1 MPIITLNTGE
11 RIFVESDDPEE
22 IKKASERA
30 TKTGLSRSKSGSGIG
45 DIGRGIAAGVVSI
58 PQGIAT
64 IPTTGIDLL
73 FDTDVTDDVNDFFDS
88 IKPDVQGTA
97 GKTAQVIT
105 QFGIPGLGVASA
117 LSKLTKLQ
125 QLGSIAAVDAAVA
138 TDDVDTFT
146 DMLFDKE
153 SDEERLRTLQGRDAA
168 LARLTERL
176 QVFGETAAVMYT
188 VPLAVS
194 GAVKGVGAG
203 LDLAAPY
210 MGALAKATIGDGSQG
225 VAMASKADK
234 SSYDYI
240 KKFFRYG
247 GKYEQTAANNK
258 LIADVMQAKMLYT
271 ANLVNPIND
280 SMKGIRQTLE
290 SAASAGGR
298 LNDEDAFKITKAI
311 ATYRAPLIAVERE
324 FPELVGTAKKNKM
337 NQYQND
343 AMKIIESFEGSGNK
357 IDYEALGI
365 TKINKDTG
373 KVSVDFD
380 NKISEVLKRNQGAFK
395 QEQQLIYD
403 FSDSKQTFTRLFI
416 PPALREA
423 IGENIGLYGTTTYR
437 AILDSNYKVPSELK
451 DAAIREIQDK
461 IPGLGS
467 KNAAENA
474 FFDLTNPGQAKEAY
488 QTPEMFAG
496 GITFGMLQG
505 KDLKNLPAV
514 RKAMGE
520 VTALDYSKPGD
531 WKKALQDETV
541 AASETMSKLGALA
554 GRSKAF
560 EEIRLIN
567 DTAETTGRTSFLKNA
582 EEFFPAEVQK
592 LKEGKIK
599 SLPNQTTI
607 NGVKYFKFGKDVG
620 SLKDTYAPKVFHD
633 ALNETTTQWLN
644 NIPTPLQKTYQG
656 LLGLKAISQY
666 GKTILGPTAQIRNN
680 TSVPFMAMMNGNL
693 GPSGNFGKNFKLAF
707 AGIFDPKAKTK
718 FADQIKEASEYNL
731 MVGRGTQLQE
741 IGDVAAYS
749 TNNIE
754 VLGKLKAKPIGEIMT
769 RVKEGPLGIAER
781 AYTGSDNAARLI
793 NWSGEQSKLSKV
805 IVNSTDDTVLPI
817 TSGKNMSD
825 PDIQK
830 LITLE
835 NNQPVINVGKLKA
848 AGDNVL
854 DKFIKGE
861 AADIALNVTPTYSRV
876 PEIVKELKY
885 IPVIGNFTA
894 FPAEVIRN
902 TVNTLERGI
911 KELASNS
918 AELQKV
924 GARRIAGAVTTTV
937 GVPAGLTATALA
949 MTGAD
954 QEQLDAYKRS
964 FAAPWEKTATMIP
977 TGTDAAGNITGLY
990 NFSYTNPY
998 DFLQRPAKAI
1008 FNAISEG
1015 ERNEA
1020 NLMNILT
1027 NSSFGALGELTD
1039 PFLSTSL
1046 GAASLKEAYE
1056 GKTATGKIIYNE
1068 SDQTGEKVMKGMLH
1082 SFNAVAPTLTP
1093 IRFETDADGVQIVPK
1108 DFITAVASLGTGTKG
1123 VISPRGKPI
1132 DVAETMVSAF
1142 SGIKV
1147 IKPQIDRS
1155 LYYKAAEAKRAIRET
1170 TNEYNRL
1177 LRSSNERDAEEFIQ
1191 GYINTNK
1198 DRYSSL
1204 RTLYTA
1210 IEDARKLGLKEY
1222 EIDEQLK
1229 VAKVANRDMVMQ
1241 GLFNPSQIN
1250 EDVLN
1255 LALQSTERKAAQP
1268 VPELDLALTEANLTG
1283 QSLQG
1288 QFVDPGVQ
1296 STRPSATRASDVL
1309 RQEELNK
1316 ILTGKP

>member
-1 MPIITLNTGE
+1 MPYVKLPDGTN
-11 RIFVESDDPEE
+11 IFVESNDPQE
-22 IKKASERA
+22 IAKKTSEAQRR
-30 TKTGLSRSKSGSGIG
+30 KNKSRGSDSVVG

-58 PQGIAT
+58 PQGLAT

-73 FDTDVTDDVNDFFDS
+73 FDTDVTDDVNDFFES
-88 IKPDVQGTA
+88 FKPDVGGTA
-97 GKTAQVIT
+97 GQTAQLIT
-105 QFGIPGLGVASA
+105 QFGIPGIGVASA

-176 QVFGETAAVMYT
+176 QVFGETAAVMYAAP
-188 VPLAVS
+188 VAVS

-210 MGALAKATIGDGSQG
+210 MSALAKATVGDGSQG
-225 VAMASKADK
+225 VAMAAKADK
-234 SSYDYI
+234 SAVDYV

-280 SMKGIRQTLE
+280 SMKGIRQTIE
-290 SAASAGGR
+290 SAASNGGK
-298 LNDEDAFKITKAI
+298 LNDDDALKLTKAI

-324 FPELVGTAKKNKM
+324 FPDLTGAAKQQKM
-337 NQYQND
+337 KEYQND
-343 AMKIIESFEGSGNK
+343 AMKTVKSFEGSGNK

-365 TKINKDTG
+365 SKENQ
-373 KVSVDFD
+373 
-380 NKISEVLKRNQGAFK
+380 ISNVLERNQGAFK
-395 QEQQLIYD
+395 QEQQLVYD
-403 FSDSKQTFTRLFI
+403 FSAKDPSGTVSKLFI
-416 PPALREA
+416 PEPLRNA
-423 IGENIGLYGTTTYR
+423 IGENIGFYGTTTYR
-437 AILDSNYKVPSELK
+437 AILDSNYKVPDDLK
-451 DAAIREIQDK
+451 EAAIRQIQEK
-461 IPGLGS
+461 IPGLES
-467 KNAAENA
+467 KVAAEDA
-474 FFDLTNPGQAKEAY
+474 FFKLINPGQAKETY
-488 QTPEMFAG
+488 QTPEMFVD

-531 WKKALQDETV
+531 WRKALLDESV

-554 GRSKAF
+554 GKSKAF

-567 DTAETTGRTSFLKNA
+567 DTAEATGRTSFLKTTEELFPDGNA
-582 EEFFPAEVQK
+582 IKDPVIDGVQ
-592 LKEGKIK
+592 
-599 SLPNQTTI
+599 
-607 NGVKYFKFGKDVG
+607 YFKFGEDAG

-633 ALNETTTQWLN
+633 ALGETATQWLN
-644 NIPTPLQKTYQG
+644 NIPAPLQKTYQG

-680 TSVPFMAMMNGNL
+680 TSVPFMALMNGNL
-693 GPSGNFGKNFKLAF
+693 GPSGNFAKNFKLAF
-707 AGIFDPKAKTK
+707 AGVFDPKGKAKL
-718 FADQIKEASEYNL
+718 ADQIKEASEYNL

-741 IGDVAAYS
+741 ISDVAAYS

-754 VLGKLKAKPIGEIMT
+754 ILEKLKARPIGEIMT
-769 RVKEGPLGIAER
+769 RLKEGPLGIAER

-805 IVNSTDDTVLPI
+805 IANSTDDTMIPI
-817 TSGKNMSD
+817 SAGKNMSD
-825 PDIQK
+825 PDIQRFIK
-830 LITLE
+830 LD
-835 NNQPVINVGKLKA
+835 NNQPVVNVGELKA
-848 AGDNVL
+848 AGDAVV

-885 IPVIGNFTA
+885 FPVIGNFTA
-894 FPAEVIRN
+894 FPAEIIRN
-902 TVNTLERGI
+902 TVNTMSRGI
-911 KELASNS
+911 KELTSNS

-924 GARRIAGAVTTTV
+924 GARRIAGGMTATV
-937 GVPAGLTATALA
+937 GIPAGLTATALSL
-949 MTGAD
+949 TGAE
-954 QEQLDAYKRS
+954 QEQVDAYKRS
-964 FAAPWEKTATMIP
+964 FAAPWEKTATLIP
-977 TGTDAAGNITGLY
+977 TGTDSAGNITGFY

-998 DFLQRPAKAI
+998 DFLQRPVKAV
-1008 FNAISEG
+1008 FNAVAEG

-1020 NLMNILT
+1020 NLMRILSD
-1027 NSSFGALGELTD
+1027 SSFGMVGELID
-1039 PFLSTSL
+1039 PFVSPSL
-1046 GAASLKEAYE
+1046 GAASVYEATV
-1056 GKTATGKIIYNE
+1056 GKTATGRLIYNE
-1068 SDQTGEKVMKGMLH
+1068 SDPLGEKVAKGMLH

-1093 IRFETDADGVQIVPK
+1093 ITFETDADGVQIVPK
-1108 DFITAVASLGTGTKG
+1108 DFITSVASLGTGTKG
-1123 VISPRGKPI
+1123 VISPKGKPI
-1132 DVAETMVSAF
+1132 DVSETLVSAF

-1147 IKPQIDRS
+1147 TKPQIDRS

-1177 LRSSNERDAEEFIQ
+1177 LRSSNKREADEFIQ
-1191 GYINTNK
+1191 GYINTNEA
-1198 DRYSSL
+1198 RYSSL

-1210 IEDARKLGLKEY
+1210 IEDARKLGLKTY

-1229 VAKVANRDMVMQ
+1229 VARVANRDMVMA
-1241 GLFNPSQIN
+1241 GIFKPIEVSD
-1250 EDVLN
+1250 DVLR
-1255 LALQSTERKAAQP
+1255 LAIQETERKAAQP
-1268 VPELDLALTEANLTG
+1268 VPIGDLISTQVDLTG
-1283 QSLQG
+1283 QSLTG
-1288 QFVDPGVQ
+1288 KFRDPRVQ
-1296 STRPSATRASDVL
+1296 STARASEVL
-1309 RQEELNK
+1309 RQEEIDK
-1316 ILTGKP
+1316 ILTGST

>member
-1 MPIITLNTGE
+1 MPYVKLPDGTN
-11 RIFVESDDPEE
+11 IFVESNDPQE
-22 IKKASERA
+22 IAKKTSEAQR
-30 TKTGLSRSKSGSGIG
+30 KKNKSRGSDSVVG

-58 PQGIAT
+58 PQGLAT

-73 FDTDVTDDVNDFFDS
+73 FDTDVTDDVNDFFES
-88 IKPDVQGTA
+88 FKPDVGGTA
-97 GKTAQVIT
+97 GQTAQLIT
-105 QFGIPGLGVASA
+105 QFGIPGIGVASA

-176 QVFGETAAVMYT
+176 QVFGETAAVMYAAP
-188 VPLAVS
+188 VAVS

-210 MGALAKATIGDGSQG
+210 MSALAKATVGDGSQG
-225 VAMASKADK
+225 VAMAAKADK
-234 SSYDYI
+234 SAVDYI

-280 SMKGIRQTLE
+280 SMKGIRQTIE
-290 SAASAGGR
+290 SAASNGGK
-298 LNDEDAFKITKAI
+298 LNDDDALKLTKAI

-337 NQYQND
+337 IEYQND
-343 AMKIIESFEGSGNK
+343 AMKTVESFEGSGNK

-365 TKINKDTG
+365 SKENQ
-373 KVSVDFD
+373 
-380 NKISEVLKRNQGAFK
+380 ISNVLKRNQGAFK

-403 FSDSKQTFTRLFI
+403 FSDKDPSGTISRLFI

-423 IGENIGLYGTTTYR
+423 IGDNIGLYGTTTYR
-437 AILDSNYKVPSELK
+437 AISDSNYKVPDDLK
-451 DAAIREIQDK
+451 EAAIREIQEK
-461 IPGLGS
+461 IPGLES
-467 KNAAENA
+467 KVAAESA
-474 FFDLTNPGQAKEAY
+474 FFKLTNTGQAKEAY

-496 GITFGMLQG
+496 GITFGQLQG

-531 WKKALQDETV
+531 WRKALLDESV
-541 AASETMSKLGALA
+541 AASETMSKLGSLA
-554 GRSKAF
+554 GKSKAF

-567 DTAETTGRTSFLKNA
+567 DTAEATGRTSFLKTT
-582 EEFFPAEVQK
+582 EELFPDGVITDPTPVIDGVQ
-592 LKEGKIK
+592 
-599 SLPNQTTI
+599 
-607 NGVKYFKFGKDVG
+607 YFKFGEDMG
-620 SLKDTYAPKVFHD
+620 LLNNTFAPEVFHK
-633 ALNETTTQWLN
+633 ALNETSTQWLN
-644 NIPTPLQKTYQG
+644 NIPAPLQKTYQG

-680 TSVPFMAMMNGNL
+680 TSVPFMALMNGNL
-693 GPSGNFGKNFKLAF
+693 GPSGNFAKNFKLAF
-707 AGIFDPKAKTK
+707 AGVFDPKGKAKL
-718 FADQIKEASEYNL
+718 ADQIKEASEYNL

-741 IGDVAAYS
+741 ISDVAAYS
-749 TNNIE
+749 TNNMEILE
-754 VLGKLKAKPIGEIMT
+754 KLKAKPIGEIMT
-769 RVKEGPLGIAER
+769 RLKEGPLGIAER

-805 IVNSTDDTVLPI
+805 IANSTDDTMIPI
-817 TSGKNMSD
+817 SAGKNMSD

-830 LITLE
+830 FIKLD
-835 NNQPVINVGKLKA
+835 NNQPVVNVGELKA
-848 AGDNVL
+848 AGDTVV

-894 FPAEVIRN
+894 FPAEIIRN
-902 TVNTLERGI
+902 TVNTMSRGI
-911 KELASNS
+911 KELTSNS

-924 GARRIAGAVTTTV
+924 GARRIAGGLTTTV
-937 GVPAGLTATALA
+937 GIPAGLTATALSL
-949 MTGAD
+949 TGAE
-954 QEQLDAYKRS
+954 QEQVDAYKRS

-977 TGTDAAGNITGLY
+977 TGTDAAGNITGFY

-998 DFLQRPAKAI
+998 DFLQRPVKAI
-1008 FNAISEG
+1008 FNAVSEG

-1020 NLMNILT
+1020 NLMRILSD
-1027 NSSFGALGELTD
+1027 SSFGMIGELLD
-1039 PFLSTSL
+1039 PFVSPSL
-1046 GAASLKEAYE
+1046 GAASVYEATV
-1056 GKTATGKIIYNE
+1056 GKTATGRLIYNE
-1068 SDQTGEKVMKGMLH
+1068 SDPLGEKVAKGMLH

-1093 IRFETDADGVQIVPK
+1093 VTFETDADGVQVVPK
-1108 DFITAVASLGTGTKG
+1108 DFITSVASLGTGTKG
-1123 VISPRGKPI
+1123 VISPKGKPI
-1132 DVAETMVSAF
+1132 DVSETLVSAF

-1147 IKPQIDRS
+1147 TKPQIDRS

-1177 LRSSNERDAEEFIQ
+1177 LRSSNKREADEFIQ
-1191 GYINTNK
+1191 GYINTNEA
-1198 DRYSSL
+1198 RYSSL

-1210 IEDARKLGLKEY
+1210 IEDARKLGLKTY

-1229 VAKVANRDMVMQ
+1229 VARVANRDMVMA
-1241 GLFNPSQIN
+1241 GIFKPIEVSD
-1250 EDVLN
+1250 DVLR
-1255 LALQSTERKAAQP
+1255 LAIQKTERKAAQP
-1268 VPELDLALTEANLTG
+1268 VPIGDLISTQVDLTG
-1283 QSLQG
+1283 QSLTG
-1288 QFVDPGVQ
+1288 KFRDPRVQ
-1296 STRPSATRASDVL
+1296 STARASEVL
-1309 RQEELNK
+1309 RQEEIDK
-1316 ILTGKP
+1316 ILTGST

>member
-1 MPIITLNTGE
+1 MPYVKLPDGTN
-11 RIFVESDDPEE
+11 IFVESNDPQE
-22 IKKASERA
+22 IAKKTSEAQRR
-30 TKTGLSRSKSGSGIG
+30 KNKSRGSDSVVG

-58 PQGIAT
+58 PQGLAT

-73 FDTDVTDDVNDFFDS
+73 FDTDVTDDVNDFFES
-88 IKPDVQGTA
+88 FKPDVGGTA
-97 GKTAQVIT
+97 GQTAQLIT
-105 QFGIPGLGVASA
+105 QFGIPGIGVASA

-176 QVFGETAAVMYT
+176 QVFGETAAVMYAAP
-188 VPLAVS
+188 VAVS

-210 MGALAKATIGDGSQG
+210 MSALAKATVGDGSQG
-225 VAMASKADK
+225 VAMAAKADK
-234 SSYDYI
+234 SAVDYI

-280 SMKGIRQTLE
+280 SMKGIRQTIE
-290 SAASAGGR
+290 SAASNGGK
-298 LNDEDAFKITKAI
+298 LNDDDALKLTKAI

-324 FPELVGTAKKNKM
+324 FPDLVGTAKKNKM
-337 NQYQND
+337 IEYQND
-343 AMKIIESFEGSGNK
+343 AMKTVESFEGSGNK

-365 TKINKDTG
+365 SKENQ
-373 KVSVDFD
+373 
-380 NKISEVLKRNQGAFK
+380 ISNVLKRNQGAFK

-403 FSDSKQTFTRLFI
+403 FSAKDPSGTISRLFI

-423 IGENIGLYGTTTYR
+423 IGDNIGLYGTTTYR
-437 AILDSNYKVPSELK
+437 AISDSNYKVPDDLK
-451 DAAIREIQDK
+451 EAAIREIQEK
-461 IPGLGS
+461 IPGLES
-467 KNAAENA
+467 KVAAESA
-474 FFDLTNPGQAKEAY
+474 FFKLTNIGQAKEAY

-496 GITFGMLQG
+496 GITFGQLQG

-531 WKKALQDETV
+531 WRKALLDESV
-541 AASETMSKLGALA
+541 AASETMSKLGSLA
-554 GRSKAF
+554 GKSKAF

-567 DTAETTGRTSFLKNA
+567 DTAEATGRTSFLKTT
-582 EEFFPAEVQK
+582 EELFPDGVITDPTPVIDGVQ
-592 LKEGKIK
+592 
-599 SLPNQTTI
+599 
-607 NGVKYFKFGKDVG
+607 YFKFGEDMG
-620 SLKDTYAPKVFHD
+620 LLNNTFAPEVFHK
-633 ALNETTTQWLN
+633 ALNETSIQWLTN
-644 NIPTPLQKTYQG
+644 TPAPLQKTYQG

-680 TSVPFMAMMNGNL
+680 TSVPFMALMNGNL
-693 GPSGNFGKNFKLAF
+693 GPSGNFAKNFKLAF
-707 AGIFDPKAKTK
+707 AGVFDPKGKAKL
-718 FADQIKEASEYNL
+718 ADQIKEASEYNL

-741 IGDVAAYS
+741 ISDVAAYS

-754 VLGKLKAKPIGEIMT
+754 ILEKLKARPIGEIMT
-769 RVKEGPLGIAER
+769 RLKEGPLGIAER

-805 IVNSTDDTVLPI
+805 IANSTDDTMIPI
-817 TSGKNMSD
+817 SAGKNMSD
-825 PDIQK
+825 PDIQRFIK
-830 LITLE
+830 LD
-835 NNQPVINVGKLKA
+835 NNQPVVNVGELKA
-848 AGDNVL
+848 AGDAVV

-885 IPVIGNFTA
+885 FPVIGNFTA
-894 FPAEVIRN
+894 FPAEIIRN
-902 TVNTLERGI
+902 TVNTMARGI

-924 GARRIAGAVTTTV
+924 GARRIAGGLTTTV
-937 GVPAGLTATALA
+937 GIPAGLTATALSL
-949 MTGAD
+949 TGAE
-954 QEQLDAYKRS
+954 QEQVDAYKRS

-977 TGTDAAGNITGLY
+977 TGTDAAGNITGFY

-998 DFLQRPAKAI
+998 DFLQRPVKAI
-1008 FNAISEG
+1008 FNAVSEG

-1020 NLMNILT
+1020 NLMRILSD
-1027 NSSFGALGELTD
+1027 SSFGMIGELLD
-1039 PFLSTSL
+1039 PFVSPSL
-1046 GAASLKEAYE
+1046 GAASVYEATV
-1056 GKTATGKIIYNE
+1056 GKTATGRLIYNE
-1068 SDQTGEKVMKGMLH
+1068 SDPLGEKVAKGMLH

-1093 IRFETDADGVQIVPK
+1093 VTFETDADGVQVVPK
-1108 DFITAVASLGTGTKG
+1108 DFITSVASLGTGTKG
-1123 VISPRGKPI
+1123 VISPKGKPI
-1132 DVAETMVSAF
+1132 DVSETLVSAF

-1147 IKPQIDRS
+1147 TKPQIDRS

-1177 LRSSNERDAEEFIQ
+1177 LRSSNKREADEFIQ
-1191 GYINTNK
+1191 GYINTNEA
-1198 DRYSSL
+1198 RYSSL

-1210 IEDARKLGLKEY
+1210 IEDARKLGLKTY

-1229 VAKVANRDMVMQ
+1229 VARVANRDMVMA
-1241 GLFNPSQIN
+1241 GIFKPIEVSD
-1250 EDVLN
+1250 DVLR
-1255 LALQSTERKAAQP
+1255 LAIQETERKAAQP
-1268 VPELDLALTEANLTG
+1268 VPIGDLISTQVDLTG
-1283 QSLQG
+1283 QSLTG
-1288 QFVDPGVQ
+1288 KFRDPRVQ
-1296 STRPSATRASDVL
+1296 STARASEVL
-1309 RQEELNK
+1309 RQEEIDK
-1316 ILTGKP
+1316 ILTGST

>member
-1 MPIITLNTGE
+1 MPYVKLPDGTN
-11 RIFVESDDPEE
+11 IFVESNDPQE
-22 IKKASERA
+22 IAKKTSEAQRR
-30 TKTGLSRSKSGSGIG
+30 KNKSRGSDSVVG

-58 PQGIAT
+58 PQGLAT

-73 FDTDVTDDVNDFFDS
+73 FDTDVTDDVNDFFES
-88 IKPDVQGTA
+88 FKPDVGGTA
-97 GKTAQVIT
+97 GQTAQLIT
-105 QFGIPGLGVASA
+105 QFGIPGIGVASA

-176 QVFGETAAVMYT
+176 QVFGETAAVMYAAP
-188 VPLAVS
+188 VAVS

-210 MGALAKATIGDGSQG
+210 MSALAKATVGDGSQG
-225 VAMASKADK
+225 VAMAAKADK
-234 SSYDYI
+234 SAVDYI

-280 SMKGIRQTLE
+280 SMKGIRQTIE
-290 SAASAGGR
+290 SAASNGGK
-298 LNDEDAFKITKAI
+298 LNDDDALKLTKAI

-324 FPELVGTAKKNKM
+324 FPDLVGTAKKNKM
-337 NQYQND
+337 IEYQND
-343 AMKIIESFEGSGNK
+343 AMKTVESFEGSGNK

-365 TKINKDTG
+365 SKENQ
-373 KVSVDFD
+373 
-380 NKISEVLKRNQGAFK
+380 ISNVLKRNQGAFK

-403 FSDSKQTFTRLFI
+403 FSAKDPSGTISRLFI

-423 IGENIGLYGTTTYR
+423 IGDNIGLYGTTTYR
-437 AILDSNYKVPSELK
+437 AISDSNYKVPDDLK
-451 DAAIREIQDK
+451 EAAIREIQEK
-461 IPGLGS
+461 IPGLES
-467 KNAAENA
+467 KVAAESA
-474 FFDLTNPGQAKEAY
+474 FFKLTNIGQAKEAY

-496 GITFGMLQG
+496 GITFGQLQG

-531 WKKALQDETV
+531 WRKALLDESV
-541 AASETMSKLGALA
+541 AASETMSKLGSLA
-554 GRSKAF
+554 GKSKAF

-567 DTAETTGRTSFLKNA
+567 DTAEATGRTSFLKTT
-582 EEFFPAEVQK
+582 EELFPDGVITDPTPVIDGVQ
-592 LKEGKIK
+592 
-599 SLPNQTTI
+599 
-607 NGVKYFKFGKDVG
+607 YFKFGEDMG
-620 SLKDTYAPKVFHD
+620 LLNNTFAPEVFHK
-633 ALNETTTQWLN
+633 ALNETSIQWLTN
-644 NIPTPLQKTYQG
+644 TPAPLQKTYQG

-680 TSVPFMAMMNGNL
+680 TSVPFMALMNGNL
-693 GPSGNFGKNFKLAF
+693 GPSGNFAKNFKLAF
-707 AGIFDPKAKTK
+707 AGVFDPKGKAKL
-718 FADQIKEASEYNL
+718 ADQIKEASEYNL

-741 IGDVAAYS
+741 ISDVAAYS

-754 VLGKLKAKPIGEIMT
+754 ILEKLKARPIGEIMT
-769 RVKEGPLGIAER
+769 RLKEGPLGIAER

-805 IVNSTDDTVLPI
+805 IANSTDDTMIPI
-817 TSGKNMSD
+817 TAGKNMSD
-825 PDIQK
+825 LDIQSLIK
-830 LITLE
+830 LD
-835 NNQPVINVGKLKA
+835 NNQPVINVGELKA
-848 AGDNVL
+848 AGDAVV

-885 IPVIGNFTA
+885 FPVIGNFTA
-894 FPAEVIRN
+894 FPAEIIRN
-902 TVNTLERGI
+902 TVNTMARGI

-924 GARRIAGAVTTTV
+924 GARRIAGGLTTTV
-937 GVPAGLTATALA
+937 GIPAGLTATALSL
-949 MTGAD
+949 TGAE
-954 QEQLDAYKRS
+954 QEQVDAYKRS

-977 TGTDAAGNITGLY
+977 TGTDAAGNITGFY

-998 DFLQRPAKAI
+998 DFLQRPVKAI
-1008 FNAISEG
+1008 FNAVSEG

-1020 NLMNILT
+1020 NLMRILSD
-1027 NSSFGALGELTD
+1027 SSFGMIGELLD
-1039 PFLSTSL
+1039 PFVSPSL
-1046 GAASLKEAYE
+1046 GAASVYEATV
-1056 GKTATGKIIYNE
+1056 GKTATGRLIYNE
-1068 SDQTGEKVMKGMLH
+1068 SDPLGEKVAKGMLH

-1093 IRFETDADGVQIVPK
+1093 VTFETDADGVQVVPK
-1108 DFITAVASLGTGTKG
+1108 DFITSVASLGTGTKG
-1123 VISPRGKPI
+1123 VISPKGKPI
-1132 DVAETMVSAF
+1132 DVSETLVSAF

-1147 IKPQIDRS
+1147 TKPQIDRS

-1177 LRSSNERDAEEFIQ
+1177 LRSSNKREADEFIQ
-1191 GYINTNK
+1191 GYINTNEA
-1198 DRYSSL
+1198 RYSSL

-1210 IEDARKLGLKEY
+1210 IEDARKLGLKTY

-1229 VAKVANRDMVMQ
+1229 VARVANRDMVMA
-1241 GLFNPSQIN
+1241 GIFKPIEVSD
-1250 EDVLN
+1250 DVLR
-1255 LALQSTERKAAQP
+1255 LAIQETERKAAQP
-1268 VPELDLALTEANLTG
+1268 VPIGDLISTQVDLTG
-1283 QSLQG
+1283 QSLTG
-1288 QFVDPGVQ
+1288 KFRDPRVQ
-1296 STRPSATRASDVL
+1296 STARASEVL
-1309 RQEELNK
+1309 RQEEIDK
-1316 ILTGKP
+1316 ILTGST

>member
-1 MPIITLNTGE
+1 MPYVKLPDGTN
-11 RIFVESDDPEE
+11 IFVESNDPQE
-22 IKKASERA
+22 IAKKTSEAQR
-30 TKTGLSRSKSGSGIG
+30 KKNKSRGSDSVVG

-58 PQGIAT
+58 PQGLAT

-73 FDTDVTDDVNDFFDS
+73 FDTDVTDDVNDFFES
-88 IKPDVQGTA
+88 FKPDVGGTA
-97 GKTAQVIT
+97 GQTAQLIT
-105 QFGIPGLGVASA
+105 QFGIPGIGVASA

-176 QVFGETAAVMYT
+176 QVFGETAAVMYAAP
-188 VPLAVS
+188 VAVS

-210 MGALAKATIGDGSQG
+210 MSALAKATVGDGSQG
-225 VAMASKADK
+225 VAMAAKADK
-234 SSYDYI
+234 SAVDYI

-280 SMKGIRQTLE
+280 SMKGIRQTIE
-290 SAASAGGR
+290 SAASNGGK
-298 LNDEDAFKITKAI
+298 LNDDDALKLTKAI

-337 NQYQND
+337 IEYQND
-343 AMKIIESFEGSGNK
+343 AMKTVESFEGSGNK

-365 TKINKDTG
+365 SKENQ
-373 KVSVDFD
+373 
-380 NKISEVLKRNQGAFK
+380 ISNVLKRNQGAFK

-403 FSDSKQTFTRLFI
+403 FSDKDTSGTISRLFI

-423 IGENIGLYGTTTYR
+423 IGDNIGLYGTTTYR
-437 AILDSNYKVPSELK
+437 AISDSNYKVPDDLK
-451 DAAIREIQDK
+451 EAAIREIQEK
-461 IPGLGS
+461 IPGLES
-467 KNAAENA
+467 KVAAESA
-474 FFDLTNPGQAKEAY
+474 FFKLTNTGQAKEAY

-496 GITFGMLQG
+496 GITFGQLQG

-531 WKKALQDETV
+531 WRKALLDESV
-541 AASETMSKLGALA
+541 AASETMSKLGSLA
-554 GRSKAF
+554 GKSKAF

-567 DTAETTGRTSFLKNA
+567 DTAEATGRTSFLKTT
-582 EEFFPAEVQK
+582 EELFPDGVITDPTPVIDGVQ
-592 LKEGKIK
+592 
-599 SLPNQTTI
+599 
-607 NGVKYFKFGKDVG
+607 YFKFGEDMG
-620 SLKDTYAPKVFHD
+620 LLNNTFAPEVFHK
-633 ALNETTTQWLN
+633 ALNETSTQWLN
-644 NIPTPLQKTYQG
+644 NIPAPLQKTYQG

-680 TSVPFMAMMNGNL
+680 TSVPFMALMNGNL
-693 GPSGNFGKNFKLAF
+693 GPSGNFAKNFKLAF
-707 AGIFDPKAKTK
+707 AGVFDPKGKAKL
-718 FADQIKEASEYNL
+718 ADQIKEASEYNL

-741 IGDVAAYS
+741 ISDVAAYS
-749 TNNIE
+749 TNNMEILE
-754 VLGKLKAKPIGEIMT
+754 KLKAKPIGEIMT
-769 RVKEGPLGIAER
+769 RLKEGPLGIAER

-805 IVNSTDDTVLPI
+805 IANSTDDTMIPI
-817 TSGKNMSD
+817 SAGKNMSD

-830 LITLE
+830 CIKLD
-835 NNQPVINVGKLKA
+835 NNQPVVNVGELKA
-848 AGDNVL
+848 AGDTVV

-876 PEIVKELKY
+876 PEIIKELKY

-894 FPAEVIRN
+894 FPAEIIRN
-902 TVNTLERGI
+902 TVNTMSRGI
-911 KELASNS
+911 KELTSNS

-924 GARRIAGAVTTTV
+924 GARRIAGGLTTTV
-937 GVPAGLTATALA
+937 GIPAGLTATALSL
-949 MTGAD
+949 TGAE
-954 QEQLDAYKRS
+954 QEQVDAYKRS

-977 TGTDAAGNITGLY
+977 TGTDSAGNITGFY

-998 DFLQRPAKAI
+998 DFLQRPVKAI
-1008 FNAISEG
+1008 FNAVSEG

-1020 NLMNILT
+1020 NLMRILSD
-1027 NSSFGALGELTD
+1027 SSFGMIGELLD
-1039 PFLSTSL
+1039 PFVSPSL
-1046 GAASLKEAYE
+1046 GAASVYEATV
-1056 GKTATGKIIYNE
+1056 GKTATGRLIYNE
-1068 SDQTGEKVMKGMLH
+1068 SDPLGEKVAKGMLH

-1093 IRFETDADGVQIVPK
+1093 VTFETDADGVQVVPK
-1108 DFITAVASLGTGTKG
+1108 DFITSVASLGTGTKG
-1123 VISPRGKPI
+1123 VISPKGKPI
-1132 DVAETMVSAF
+1132 DVSETLVSAF

-1147 IKPQIDRS
+1147 TKPQIDRS

-1177 LRSSNERDAEEFIQ
+1177 LRSSNKREADEFIQ
-1191 GYINTNK
+1191 GYINTNEA
-1198 DRYSSL
+1198 RYSSL

-1210 IEDARKLGLKEY
+1210 IEDARKLGLKTY

-1229 VAKVANRDMVMQ
+1229 VARVANRDMVMA
-1241 GLFNPSQIN
+1241 GIFKPIEVSD
-1250 EDVLN
+1250 DVLR
-1255 LALQSTERKAAQP
+1255 LAIQKTERKAAQP
-1268 VPELDLALTEANLTG
+1268 VPIGDLISTQVDLTG
-1283 QSLQG
+1283 QSLTG
-1288 QFVDPGVQ
+1288 KFRDPRVQ
-1296 STRPSATRASDVL
+1296 STARASEVL
-1309 RQEELNK
+1309 RQEEIDK
-1316 ILTGKP
+1316 ILTGST

>member
-1 MPIITLNTGE
+1 MPYVKLPDGTN
-11 RIFVESDDPEE
+11 IFVESNDPQE
-22 IKKASERA
+22 IAKKTSEAQRR
-30 TKTGLSRSKSGSGIG
+30 KNKSRGSDSVVG

-58 PQGIAT
+58 PQGLAT

-73 FDTDVTDDVNDFFDS
+73 FDTDVTDDVNDFFES
-88 IKPDVQGTA
+88 FKPDVGGTA
-97 GKTAQVIT
+97 GQTAQLIT
-105 QFGIPGLGVASA
+105 QFGIPGIGVASA

-176 QVFGETAAVMYT
+176 QVFGETAAVMYAAP
-188 VPLAVS
+188 VAVS

-210 MGALAKATIGDGSQG
+210 MSALAKATVGDGSQG
-225 VAMASKADK
+225 VAMAAKADK
-234 SSYDYI
+234 SAVDYV

-280 SMKGIRQTLE
+280 SMKGIRQTIE
-290 SAASAGGR
+290 SAASNGGK
-298 LNDEDAFKITKAI
+298 LNDDDALKLTKAI

-324 FPELVGTAKKNKM
+324 FPDLTGAAKQQKM
-337 NQYQND
+337 KEYQND
-343 AMKIIESFEGSGNK
+343 AMKTVKSFEGSGNK

-365 TKINKDTG
+365 SKENQ
-373 KVSVDFD
+373 
-380 NKISEVLKRNQGAFK
+380 ISNVLERNQGAFK
-395 QEQQLIYD
+395 QEQQLVYD
-403 FSDSKQTFTRLFI
+403 FSAKDPSGTVSKLFI
-416 PPALREA
+416 PEPLRNA
-423 IGENIGLYGTTTYR
+423 IGENIGFYGTTTYR
-437 AILDSNYKVPSELK
+437 AILDSNYKVPDDLK
-451 DAAIREIQDK
+451 EAAIRQIQEK
-461 IPGLGS
+461 IPGLES
-467 KNAAENA
+467 KVAAEDA
-474 FFDLTNPGQAKEAY
+474 FFKLINPGQAKETY
-488 QTPEMFAG
+488 QTPEMFVD

-531 WKKALQDETV
+531 WRKALLDESV

-554 GRSKAF
+554 GKSKAF

-567 DTAETTGRTSFLKNA
+567 DTAEATGRTSFLKTTEELFPDGNA
-582 EEFFPAEVQK
+582 IKDPVIDGVQ
-592 LKEGKIK
+592 
-599 SLPNQTTI
+599 
-607 NGVKYFKFGKDVG
+607 YFKFGEDAG

-633 ALNETTTQWLN
+633 ALGETATQWLN
-644 NIPTPLQKTYQG
+644 NIPAPLQKTYQG

-680 TSVPFMAMMNGNL
+680 TSVPFMALMNGNL
-693 GPSGNFGKNFKLAF
+693 GPSGNFAKNFKLAF
-707 AGIFDPKAKTK
+707 AGVFDPKGKAKL
-718 FADQIKEASEYNL
+718 ADEIKEASEYNL

-741 IGDVAAYS
+741 IADVAAYS
-749 TNNIE
+749 TNNMEI
-754 VLGKLKAKPIGEIMT
+754 LGRLKARPIGEIMT
-769 RVKEGPLGIAER
+769 RLKEGPLGIAER

-805 IVNSTDDTVLPI
+805 IANSTDDTMIPI
-817 TSGKNMSD
+817 SAGKNMSD
-825 PDIQK
+825 PDIQRFIK
-830 LITLE
+830 LD
-835 NNQPVINVGKLKA
+835 NNQPVVNVGELKA
-848 AGDNVL
+848 AGDAVV

-894 FPAEVIRN
+894 FPAEIIRN
-902 TVNTLERGI
+902 TVNTMSRGI
-911 KELASNS
+911 KELTSNS

-924 GARRIAGAVTTTV
+924 GARRIAGGMTATV
-937 GVPAGLTATALA
+937 GIPAGLTATALSL
-949 MTGAD
+949 TGAE
-954 QEQLDAYKRS
+954 QEQVDAYKRS
-964 FAAPWEKTATMIP
+964 FAAPWEKTATLIP
-977 TGTDAAGNITGLY
+977 TGTDSAGNITGFY

-998 DFLQRPAKAI
+998 DFLQRPVKAV
-1008 FNAISEG
+1008 FNAVAEG

-1020 NLMNILT
+1020 NLMRILSD
-1027 NSSFGALGELTD
+1027 SSFGMVGELID
-1039 PFLSTSL
+1039 PFVSPSL
-1046 GAASLKEAYE
+1046 GAASVYEATV
-1056 GKTATGKIIYNE
+1056 GKTATGRLIYNE
-1068 SDQTGEKVMKGMLH
+1068 SDPLGEKVAKGMLH

-1093 IRFETDADGVQIVPK
+1093 ITFETDADGVQIVPK
-1108 DFITAVASLGTGTKG
+1108 DFITSVASLGTGTKG
-1123 VISPRGKPI
+1123 VISPKGKPI
-1132 DVAETMVSAF
+1132 DVSETLVSAF

-1147 IKPQIDRS
+1147 TKPQIDRS

-1177 LRSSNERDAEEFIQ
+1177 LRSSNKREADEFIQ
-1191 GYINTNK
+1191 GYINTNEA
-1198 DRYSSL
+1198 RYSSL

-1210 IEDARKLGLKEY
+1210 IEDARKLGLKTY

-1229 VAKVANRDMVMQ
+1229 VARVANRDMVMA
-1241 GLFNPSQIN
+1241 GIFKPIEVSD
-1250 EDVLN
+1250 DVLR
-1255 LALQSTERKAAQP
+1255 LAIQETERKAAQP
-1268 VPELDLALTEANLTG
+1268 VPIGDLISTQVDLTG
-1283 QSLQG
+1283 QSLTG
-1288 QFVDPGVQ
+1288 KFRDPRVQ
-1296 STRPSATRASDVL
+1296 STARASEIL
-1309 RQEELNK
+1309 RQEEIDK
-1316 ILTGKP
+1316 ILTGST

>member
-1 MPIITLNTGE
+1 MPFITLPDGQE
-11 RIFVESDDPEE
+11 VFVESNDPEE
-22 IKKASERA
+22 IEKATRRFSKR
-30 TKTGLSRSKSGSGIG
+30 KSRGSDSVVG

-58 PQGIAT
+58 PQGLAT

-73 FDTDVTDDVNDFFDS
+73 FDTDVTDDVNDFFES
-88 IKPDVQGTA
+88 FKPDVGGTA
-97 GKTAQVIT
+97 GQTAQLIT
-105 QFGIPGLGVASA
+105 QFGIPGIGVASA

-176 QVFGETAAVMYT
+176 QVFGETAAVMYAAP
-188 VPLAVS
+188 VAVS

-210 MGALAKATIGDGSQG
+210 MSALAKATVGDGSQG
-225 VAMASKADK
+225 VAMAAKADK
-234 SSYDYI
+234 SAVDYI

-280 SMKGIRQTLE
+280 SMKGIRQTIE
-290 SAASAGGR
+290 SAASNGGK
-298 LNDEDAFKITKAI
+298 LNDDDALKLTKAI

-324 FPELVGTAKKNKM
+324 FPDLVGTAKKNKM
-337 NQYQND
+337 IEYQND
-343 AMKIIESFEGSGNK
+343 AMKTVESFEGSGNK

-365 TKINKDTG
+365 SKENQ
-373 KVSVDFD
+373 
-380 NKISEVLKRNQGAFK
+380 ISNVLKRNQGAFK

-403 FSDSKQTFTRLFI
+403 FSDKDPSGTISRLFI
-416 PPALREA
+416 PAALREA
-423 IGENIGLYGTTTYR
+423 IGDNIGLYGTTTYR
-437 AILDSNYKVPSELK
+437 AISDSNYKVPDDLK
-451 DAAIREIQDK
+451 EAAIREIQEK
-461 IPGLGS
+461 IPGLES
-467 KNAAENA
+467 KVAAESA
-474 FFDLTNPGQAKEAY
+474 FFKLTNTGQAKEAY

-496 GITFGMLQG
+496 GITFGQLQG

-531 WKKALQDETV
+531 WRKALLDESV
-541 AASETMSKLGALA
+541 AASETMSKLGSLA
-554 GRSKAF
+554 GKSKAF

-567 DTAETTGRTSFLKNA
+567 DTAEATGRTSFLKTT
-582 EEFFPAEVQK
+582 EELFPDGVITDPTPVIDGVQ
-592 LKEGKIK
+592 
-599 SLPNQTTI
+599 
-607 NGVKYFKFGKDVG
+607 YFKFGEDMG
-620 SLKDTYAPKVFHD
+620 LLNNTFAPEVFHK
-633 ALNETTTQWLN
+633 ALNETSIQWLTN
-644 NIPTPLQKTYQG
+644 TPAPLQKTYQG

-680 TSVPFMAMMNGNL
+680 TSVPFMALMNGNL
-693 GPSGNFGKNFKLAF
+693 GPSGNFAKNFKLAF
-707 AGIFDPKAKTK
+707 AGVFDPKGKAKL
-718 FADQIKEASEYNL
+718 ADQIKEASEYNL

-741 IGDVAAYS
+741 ISDVAAYS

-754 VLGKLKAKPIGEIMT
+754 ILEKLKARPIGEIMT
-769 RVKEGPLGIAER
+769 RLKEGPLGIAER

-805 IVNSTDDTVLPI
+805 IANSTDDTMIPI
-817 TSGKNMSD
+817 SAGKNMSD

-830 LITLE
+830 FITLD
-835 NNQPVINVGKLKA
+835 NNQPVVNVGELKA
-848 AGDNVL
+848 AGDTVV

-885 IPVIGNFTA
+885 FPVIGNFTA
-894 FPAEVIRN
+894 FPAEIIRN
-902 TVNTLERGI
+902 TVNTMARGI

-924 GARRIAGAVTTTV
+924 GARRIAGGLTTTV
-937 GVPAGLTATALA
+937 GIPAGLTATALSL
-949 MTGAD
+949 TGAE
-954 QEQLDAYKRS
+954 QEQVDAYKRS

-977 TGTDAAGNITGLY
+977 TGTDAAGNITGFY

-998 DFLQRPAKAI
+998 DFLQRPVKAI
-1008 FNAISEG
+1008 FNAVSEG

-1020 NLMNILT
+1020 NLMRILSD
-1027 NSSFGALGELTD
+1027 SSFGMIGELLD
-1039 PFLSTSL
+1039 PFVSPSL
-1046 GAASLKEAYE
+1046 GAASVYEATV
-1056 GKTATGKIIYNE
+1056 GKTATGRLIYNE
-1068 SDQTGEKVMKGMLH
+1068 SDPLGEKVAKGMLH

-1093 IRFETDADGVQIVPK
+1093 VTFETDADGVQVVPK
-1108 DFITAVASLGTGTKG
+1108 DFITSVASLGTGTKG
-1123 VISPRGKPI
+1123 VISPKGKPI
-1132 DVAETMVSAF
+1132 DVSETLVSAF

-1147 IKPQIDRS
+1147 TKPQIDRS

-1177 LRSSNERDAEEFIQ
+1177 LRSSNKREADEFIQ
-1191 GYINTNK
+1191 GYINTNEA
-1198 DRYSSL
+1198 RYSSL

-1210 IEDARKLGLKEY
+1210 IEDARKLGLKTY

-1229 VAKVANRDMVMQ
+1229 VARVANRDMVMA
-1241 GLFNPSQIN
+1241 GIFKPIEVSD
-1250 EDVLN
+1250 DVLR
-1255 LALQSTERKAAQP
+1255 LAIQETERKAAQP
-1268 VPELDLALTEANLTG
+1268 VPIGDLISTQVDLTG
-1283 QSLQG
+1283 QSLTG
-1288 QFVDPGVQ
+1288 KFRDPRVQ
-1296 STRPSATRASDVL
+1296 STARASEVL
-1309 RQEELNK
+1309 RQEEIDK
-1316 ILTGKP
+1316 ILTGST

>member
-1 MPIITLNTGE
+1 MPIVTVNGQRYSVDNTDPDTIQKAIDE
-11 RIFVESDDPEE
+11 R
-22 IKKASERA
+22 KR
-30 TKTGLSRSKSGSGIG
+30 RSFSSNSGSSVVG
-45 DIGRGIAAGVVSI
+45 DIGRGIVAGAVSI

-88 IKPDVQGTA
+88 IKPDVGGTA

-153 SDEERLRTLQGRDAA
+153 SDEERLRNLEGRDAA

-210 MGALAKATIGDGSQG
+210 MSALAKATVGDGSQG
-225 VAMASKADK
+225 VAMAAKADK
-234 SSYDYI
+234 GIMDYI
-240 KKFFRYG
+240 NKYFRYG

-280 SMKGIRQTLE
+280 SMKSIRQTIE
-290 SAASAGGR
+290 SAASTGGK
-298 LNDEDAFKITKAI
+298 LNDDDALKLTKAI
-311 ATYRAPLIAVERE
+311 ATYRAPLITVEKE
-324 FPELVGTAKKNKM
+324 FPDLVGTAKQNKM
-337 NQYQND
+337 KEYQND
-343 AMKIIESFEGSGNK
+343 AMKTIKSFEGSSNK
-357 IDYEALGI
+357 IDYDSLGI
-365 TKINKDTG
+365 DKENYISKVLTK
-373 KVSVDFD
+373 
-380 NKISEVLKRNQGAFK
+380 NQGLFK

-403 FSDSKQTFTRLFI
+403 FSQKDSTGTVSRLFI
-416 PPALREA
+416 PDQLRNS

-437 AILDSNYKVPSELK
+437 SIIDSSYKVPPELK
-451 DAAIREIQDK
+451 EKAIREIQEK
-461 IPGLGS
+461 IPGLES
-467 KNAAENA
+467 KNAAEDA
-474 FFDLTNPGQAKEAY
+474 FSKLTNPGLAKENY
-488 QTPEMFAG
+488 QTPEMFVE
-496 GITFGMLQG
+496 GINFGMLQG

-531 WKKALQDETV
+531 WKKALQNEAV

-554 GRSKAF
+554 GKSKAF

-567 DTAETTGRTSFLKNA
+567 DTAEATGRTTFLKRKEDLFPDGNA
-582 EEFFPAEVQK
+582 IDDPFIDDVQ
-592 LKEGKIK
+592 
-599 SLPNQTTI
+599 
-607 NGVKYFKFGKDVG
+607 YFKFGEDAG
-620 SLKDTYAPKVFHD
+620 LLKDTYAPKVFHD
-633 ALNETTTQWLN
+633 ALNETATQWIKN
-644 NIPTPLQKTYQG
+644 VPAPLQKTYQG

-749 TNNIE
+749 TNNMEI
-754 VLGKLKAKPIGEIMT
+754 LGKLKAKPIGEIMT

-805 IVNSTDDTVLPI
+805 IANSTDDTVLPI
-817 TSGKNMSD
+817 TAGKNMSD

-848 AGDNVL
+848 AGDAVL

-876 PEIVKELKY
+876 PELVKELKY
-885 IPVIGNFTA
+885 LPVIGNFTA
-894 FPAEVIRN
+894 FPAEIIRN
-902 TVNTLERGI
+902 TVNTLGRGI
-911 KELASNS
+911 KELASNN

-937 GVPAGLTATALA
+937 GVPAGLTATALS

-977 TGTDAAGNITGLY
+977 TGTDGNGNITGLY

-1008 FNAISEG
+1008 LNAISEG

-1020 NLMNILT
+1020 NLMKILT
-1027 NSSFGALGELTD
+1027 DSSFGAIGELTD

-1046 GAASLKEAYE
+1046 GAASLIEAYE
-1056 GKTATGKIIYNE
+1056 GKTATGKLIYNE
-1068 SDQTGEKVMKGMLH
+1068 SDQVGEKVAKGMLH
-1082 SFNAVAPTLTP
+1082 SFNAIAPTLTP
-1093 IRFETDADGVQIVPK
+1093 IRFETDADGLQVVPK
-1108 DFITAVASLGTGTKG
+1108 DFITAAASLGTGTKG

-1177 LRSSNERDAEEFIQ
+1177 LRSSNERDAQDFIQ

-1198 DRYSSL
+1198 DRYNSL

-1210 IEDARKLGLKEY
+1210 IEDARTLGLDEAQ
-1222 EIDEQLK
+1222 IDEQLK
-1229 VAKVANRDMVMQ
+1229 VAKVANRGMVMQ
-1241 GLFNPSQIN
+1241 GLFNPIEVN
-1250 EDVLN
+1250 EDMLN
-1255 LALQSTERKAAQP
+1255 LALQGTERKAAQP
-1268 VPELDLALTEANLTG
+1268 VPVGDLALNQANLIG
-1283 QSLQG
+1283 QSLKG
-1288 QFVDPGVQ
+1288 QFSDPGVQ
-1296 STRPSATRASDVL
+1296 SNRPSATRASDVL

>member
-1 MPIITLNTGE
+1 MPFITLPDGQE
-11 RIFVESDDPEE
+11 VFVESNDPEE
-22 IKKASERA
+22 IEKATRRFSKR
-30 TKTGLSRSKSGSGIG
+30 KSRGSDSVVG

-73 FDTDVTDDVNDFFDS
+73 FDTDVTDDVNDFFES
-88 IKPDVQGTA
+88 FKPDVGGTA
-97 GKTAQVIT
+97 GQTAQLIT
-105 QFGIPGLGVASA
+105 QFGIPGIGVASA
-117 LSKLTKLQ
+117 LSKMTKLQ
-125 QLGSIAAVDAAVA
+125 QLGSVAAVDAAVA

-176 QVFGETAAVMYT
+176 QVFGETAAVMYAAP
-188 VPLAVS
+188 VAVS

-210 MGALAKATIGDGSQG
+210 MSALAKATVGDGSQG
-225 VAMASKADK
+225 VAMAAKADK
-234 SSYDYI
+234 SSVDYI

-280 SMKGIRQTLE
+280 SMKGIRQTIE
-290 SAASAGGR
+290 SAASNGGK
-298 LNDEDAFKITKAI
+298 LNDDDALKLTKAI

-324 FPELVGTAKKNKM
+324 FPDLVGTAKKNKM
-337 NQYQND
+337 REYQND
-343 AMKIIESFEGSGNK
+343 AMKTIESLEGSGNK

-365 TKINKDTG
+365 SKE
-373 KVSVDFD
+373 
-380 NKISEVLKRNQGAFK
+380 NKISEVLNRNQGAFK

-403 FSDSKQTFTRLFI
+403 FSAKDSSGTISRLFI

-423 IGENIGLYGTTTYR
+423 IGDNIGLYGTTTYR
-437 AILDSNYKVPSELK
+437 AILDSNYKVPNDLK
-451 DAAIREIQDK
+451 EAAIREIQEK
-461 IPGLGS
+461 IPGLES
-467 KNAAENA
+467 KVAAESA
-474 FFDLTNPGQAKEAY
+474 FFKITSTGQAKESY

-496 GITFGMLQG
+496 GITFGQLQG

-531 WKKALQDETV
+531 WKKALQDESI

-554 GRSKAF
+554 GKSKAF

-567 DTAETTGRTSFLKNA
+567 DTAEATGRTSFLKTT
-582 EEFFPAEVQK
+582 EELFPDGVITDPTPVIDGVQY
-592 LKEGKIK
+592 
-599 SLPNQTTI
+599 
-607 NGVKYFKFGKDVG
+607 VKFGESEG
-620 SLKDTYAPKVFHD
+620 LLNNTFAPEVFYK
-633 ALNETTTQWLN
+633 ALNETSTQWLD
-644 NIPTPLQKTYQG
+644 NIPAPLQKTYQG

-707 AGIFDPKAKTK
+707 AGVFDPKGKAKL
-718 FADQIKEASEYNL
+718 ADQIKEASEYNL

-741 IGDVAAYS
+741 IADVAAYS
-749 TNNIE
+749 TNNMEI
-754 VLGKLKAKPIGEIMT
+754 LGRLKARPIGEIMT
-769 RVKEGPLGIAER
+769 RLKEGPLGIAER

-805 IVNSTDDTVLPI
+805 IANSTDDTVIPI
-817 TSGKNMSD
+817 TAGKNMSD

-830 LITLE
+830 FIKLD
-835 NNQPVINVGKLKA
+835 NNQPVVNVGELKA
-848 AGDNVL
+848 AGDTVV

-894 FPAEVIRN
+894 FPAEIIRN
-902 TVNTLERGI
+902 TVNTMSRGI

-918 AELQKV
+918 PELQKV
-924 GARRIAGAVTTTV
+924 GARRIAGGLTTTV
-937 GVPAGLTATALA
+937 GIPAGLTATALSL
-949 MTGAD
+949 TGAE
-954 QEQLDAYKRS
+954 QEQVDAYKRS

-977 TGTDAAGNITGLY
+977 TGTDAAGNITGFY

-998 DFLQRPAKAI
+998 DFLQRPVKAI
-1008 FNAISEG
+1008 FNAVSEG

-1020 NLMNILT
+1020 NLMRILSD
-1027 NSSFGALGELTD
+1027 SSFGMIGELVD
-1039 PFLSTSL
+1039 PFVSPSL
-1046 GAASLKEAYE
+1046 GAASVYEATV
-1056 GKTATGKIIYNE
+1056 GKTATGRLIYNE
-1068 SDQTGEKVMKGMLH
+1068 SDPLGEKVAKGMLH

-1093 IRFETDADGVQIVPK
+1093 VTFETDADGVQIVPK
-1108 DFITAVASLGTGTKG
+1108 DFITAAASLGTGTKG
-1123 VISPRGKPI
+1123 VISPKGKPI
-1132 DVAETMVSAF
+1132 DVSETLVSAF

-1147 IKPQIDRS
+1147 TKPQIDRS

-1177 LRSSNERDAEEFIQ
+1177 LRSSNKREADEFIQ
-1191 GYINTNK
+1191 GYINTNEA
-1198 DRYSSL
+1198 RYSSL

-1210 IEDARKLGLKEY
+1210 IEDARKLGLKTY

-1229 VAKVANRDMVMQ
+1229 TARVANRDMVMA
-1241 GLFNPSQIN
+1241 GLFNPIEISDDMIG
-1250 EDVLN
+1250 
-1255 LALQSTERKAAQP
+1255 LALERSERKAAQP
-1268 VPELDLALTEANLTG
+1268 LPLGKLGTVGANLTG
-1283 QSLQG
+1283 QSLTG
-1288 QFVDPGVQ
+1288 KFRDPRVQ
-1296 STRPSATRASDVL
+1296 STARASEVL
-1309 RQEELNK
+1309 RQEEIDK
-1316 ILTGKP
+1316 ILTGST